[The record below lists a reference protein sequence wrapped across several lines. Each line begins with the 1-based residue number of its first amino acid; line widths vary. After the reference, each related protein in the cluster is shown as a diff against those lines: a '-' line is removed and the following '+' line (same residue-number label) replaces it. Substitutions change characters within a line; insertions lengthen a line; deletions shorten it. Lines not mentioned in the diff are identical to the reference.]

1 MSATSET
8 DAVRAIL
15 RLLHENQIAH
25 LIVGSLSVNYYGEPR
40 STRDV
45 DLVIKADPSDLAPL
59 LQSTT
64 REFECDRQYLFETVT
79 GTTRLVLTHRATR
92 FKVELFLLAE
102 DGFAQC
108 RFERRIPIEFHGVPT
123 FVASKEDV
131 VVQKL
136 RWLARAG
143 RSKDRD
149 DLTKLLAIAGS
160 DLNME
165 YVHHWTD
172 EHGTTD
178 LLNELLTEVGSPPGG
193 ASPMG

>member
-1 MSATSET
+1 M
-8 DAVRAIL
+8 
-15 RLLHENQIAH
+15 
-25 LIVGSLSVNYYGEPR
+25 IVGSLSVNYYGEPR

-45 DLVIKADPSDLAPL
+45 DRVIKAGSSDLAPL
-59 LQSTT
+59 LQSAAS
-64 REFECDRQYLFETVT
+64 EFECDRQYLFETIT
-79 GTTRLVLTHRATR
+79 GTTRLVMTHRATR

-108 RFERRIPIEFHGVPT
+108 RFERRVPIEFHGVPT

-136 RWLARAG
+136 RWLARGG

-149 DLTKLLAIAGS
+149 DLTKLLAIVGS

-165 YVHHWTD
+165 YVHRWTG
-172 EHGTTD
+172 EHGTQS
-178 LLNELLTEVGSPPGG
+178 LLEQLLIETRTPPGG
-193 ASPMG
+193 APKSG